1 MLGDEPLYKI
11 QVKLFS
17 TLNADAL
24 EYVPIFHRWIR
35 NHELDE
41 LLIDVVDY
49 SHVKHG
55 PDVVLIGH
63 ESDYAIDRAMGKLG
77 LLYAQQRGQNAPG
90 NPWLGAFKRALHA
103 GVRLQSE
110 SAPTTPL
117 AFRTDEITLRVADRL
132 LAPNTDVTFDRLK
145 PEINGALRTLFGSTA
160 FSIART
166 GSPRELFSVE
176 VRAPGAPPPAELL
189 SRLA

>member
-1 MLGDEPLYKI
+1 MNKI

-17 TLNADAL
+17 SLNADAL

-49 SHVKHG
+49 SHIKHG

-63 ESDYAIDRAMGKLG
+63 AADYAIDRAMGKLG
-77 LLYAQQRGQNAPG
+77 LLYTQKRRPNAPD
-90 NPWLGAFKRALHA
+90 NPWLAAFKRALHA
-103 GVRLQSE
+103 CVLLQRE

-117 AFRTDEITLRVADRL
+117 AFRTDEIMLRVADRL
-132 LAPNTDVTFDRLK
+132 LAPNTDVTFDRLQ
-145 PEINGALRTLFGSTA
+145 PEISGSLRALFGTTA
-160 FSIART
+160 FSLARS

-176 VRAPGAPPPAELL
+176 VRAPGAGEP
-189 SRLA
+189 